1 MKYQLIKPI
10 NQNYSIIQQILTNR
24 NIPLNFIPF
33 YLNTTDNNI
42 NPPEALGQDK
52 LKAAAA
58 LLIKTI
64 QSNSQALVIVDA
76 DCDGFTS
83 SAILINYL
91 HDLFPS
97 WVENNLTYR
106 VHDGKQHGLN
116 DHIEWIL
123 KVVSDPLDKRDYSL
137 IIIPDAGS
145 NDTEECTK
153 LKQHNISSI
162 ILDHHLCD
170 IQNPDAIV
178 INNQLCDYPNKD
190 FSGAGIVYQFCRY
203 IDKLLQINNA
213 DNYLDLVALG
223 NCADMMSMTSIET
236 KHIENKGF
244 QNLKNPFFIH
254 LAQKNAYSMKNKINH
269 MSVAFYI
276 APYVNA
282 ICRSGSVEQ
291 KQLVFES
298 MLKYKAFTILP
309 STKRGHALGETEQLV
324 EQAIRIVAN
333 VKARQTKAQDAGLDL
348 LEQMIQKQNLLDHKV
363 LLFLLE
369 PGQIDK
375 NIAGLCANKIMA
387 KYQRPVCILTK
398 VIEQK
403 KIEQKEPITVNF
415 IDKGNGMMIMN
426 WNEQPPFDP
435 PYTITISSYQGSARG
450 CDKVG
455 INDFKSICAETGVC
469 EYCTGHPG
477 AFGLGIK
484 EENIQ
489 EFIKKTDA
497 ALTNMPDEATYH
509 VDYIYQVN
517 NINPDDI
524 LSIANMEDLWGKDMD
539 QPLIC
544 IEHIKVSSDM
554 VTVYQK
560 KDNTLKITL
569 PNGISLMKFKA
580 TDEQC
585 YKLQNQGFGYME
597 LNIIG
602 TCFKNEWMGNI
613 SPQIFIQDYEIID
626 SNEYIF

>member
-10 NQNYSIIQQILTNR
+10 NQNYSPIEQILINR
-24 NIPLNFIPF
+24 GIPLNEIQH
-33 YLNTTDNNI
+33 YLHTTDSDI
-42 NPPEALGQDK
+42 NPPETLGQDK
-52 LKAAAA
+52 LKAATA
-58 LLIKTI
+58 LLIQTI
-64 QSNSQALVIVDA
+64 QSNNQALIIVDA
-76 DCDGFTS
+76 DADGFTS

-91 HDLFPS
+91 YDLFPT

-116 DHIEWIL
+116 DHIDWIL
-123 KVVSDPLDKRDYSL
+123 KVTSDPLDNRNYSL
-137 IIIPDAGS
+137 VIIPDAGS

-153 LKQHNISSI
+153 LKQYNISTI
-162 ILDHHLCD
+162 VLDHHLCD
-170 IQNPDAIV
+170 IQNPNAIV

-203 IDKLLQINNA
+203 IDKLLQINNS

-244 QNLKNPFFIH
+244 QNLKNPFFVH
-254 LAQKNAYSMKNKINH
+254 LTQKNSYSMKNKINH

-276 APYVNA
+276 APYINA
-282 ICRSGSVEQ
+282 ICRSGSIEQ
-291 KQLVFES
+291 KQIVFES

-309 STKRGHALGETEQLV
+309 STKRGHKLGETEQLV
-324 EQAIRIVAN
+324 EQAMRIVAN
-333 VKARQTKAQDAGLDL
+333 VKARQTKAQDTGLEL
-348 LEQMIQKQNLLDHKV
+348 LERLIEERHLLDHKV

-375 NIAGLCANKIMA
+375 NIAGLVANKLMA
-387 KYQRPVCILTK
+387 KYQRPVCVLTK
-398 VIEQK
+398 TILQKDIVSPIEIKFYKATDPKDVILEWQEK
-403 KIEQKEPITVNF
+403 
-415 IDKGNGMMIMN
+415 
-426 WNEQPPFDP
+426 PPFDP
-435 PYTITISSYQGSARG
+435 PYKMVFCSYQGSARG

-455 INDFKSICAETGVC
+455 INDFKSICADTGVC

-477 AFGLGIK
+477 AFGLSIMQK
-484 EENIQ
+484 NIQ
-489 EFIKKTDA
+489 AFIEKTDA
-497 ALTNMPDEATYH
+497 ALINMPDEAIYY
-509 VDYIYQVN
+509 VDYIYQSN
-517 NINPDDI
+517 NIKSDDI
-524 LSIANMEDLWGKDMD
+524 LSIAEMEDLWGKDID

-544 IEHIKVSSDM
+544 IEKIKVSSDM

-560 KDNTLKITL
+560 RDNTLKITL

-602 TCFKNEWMGNI
+602 RANKNEWMGHI
-613 SPQIFIQDYEIID
+613 SPQIFIEQYEIID
-626 SNEYIF
+626 SNKYYF

>member
-1 MKYQLIKPI
+1 MKYKLIKPI
-10 NQNYSIIQQILTNR
+10 NQNYSPVEQILTNR
-24 NIPLNFIPF
+24 GIPF
-33 YLNTTDNNI
+33 NEISHYINTTDNDI
-42 NPPEALGQDK
+42 NPPEALGEDK
-52 LKAAAA
+52 LKAATA

-64 QSNSQALVIVDA
+64 QSDNQALVIVDA
-76 DCDGFTS
+76 DADGFTS

-97 WVENNLTYR
+97 WVENKLTYR

-123 KVVSDPLDKRDYSL
+123 KVTSDPLDNRNYSL
-137 IIIPDAGS
+137 VILPDAGS
-145 NDTEECTK
+145 NDTEECKK
-153 LKQHNISSI
+153 LSDKNIKTI
-162 ILDHHLCD
+162 VLDHHLCD
-170 IQNPDAIV
+170 QFNPYALV
-178 INNQLCDYPNKD
+178 INNQLYDYPNKD

-213 DNYLDLVALG
+213 DNYLDLTALG
-223 NCADMMSMTSIET
+223 LCADMMSMKSIET

-244 QNLKNPFFIH
+244 QNLKNPFFVH
-254 LAQKNAYSMKNKINH
+254 LAEKNAYSMKNKINH

-276 APYVNA
+276 APYINA
-282 ICRSGSVEQ
+282 ICRSGSIEQ

-298 MLKYKAFTILP
+298 MLKYKAFNILP
-309 STKRGHALGETEQLV
+309 STKRGHSLGETEQLV
-324 EQAIRIVAN
+324 EQAMRVVAN

-348 LEQMIQKQNLLDHKV
+348 LEQMIQSQNLLNHKV

-369 PGQIDK
+369 PGQIDR
-375 NIAGLCANKIMA
+375 NIAGLSANKLMA
-387 KYQRPVCILTK
+387 KYQRPVCVLTK
-398 VIEQK
+398 VTEYQDAGLPW
-403 KIEQKEPITVNF
+403 EEP
-415 IDKGNGMMIMN
+415 
-426 WNEQPPFDP
+426 
-435 PYTITISSYQGSARG
+435 SSQAIVTYQGSARG

-477 AFGLGIK
+477 AFGVGIK

-489 EFIKKTDA
+489 VFIEKTDT
-497 ALTNMPDEATYH
+497 ALIDMPNEAIYY
-509 VDYIYQVN
+509 VDYIYQEN

-524 LSIANMEDLWGKDMD
+524 LSIADMEDLWGKDMD
-539 QPLIC
+539 QSLIC

-560 KDNTLKITL
+560 RDNTLKITL

-580 TDEQC
+580 TDEEC
-585 YKLQNQGFGYME
+585 YKLQNQGFGYMQ

-602 TCFKNEWMGNI
+602 KANKNEWMGNI
-613 SPQIFIQDYEIID
+613 SPQIFIEQYEIID
-626 SNEYIF
+626 SNKYIF